1 MFASDLERSSRA
13 AGSSA
18 RIARPA
24 GLIGWLLLCAVALS
38 GCGSLPSLDSRTPS
52 HALRDTASTPLG
64 RVLGPASA
72 SHPGLTGIEPV
83 SDGRVA
89 FGMRVALARAAVRS
103 IDVQTFIWKA
113 DETGSV
119 LFEEMLRAAERGVRV
134 RLLLDDVNTAGLDP
148 LFALLDA
155 QPNIELRLYNPFV
168 TRGSRGLGFLGDF
181 ERLNRRMHNKSFTV
195 DNQVT
200 IVGGRNIANEYF
212 EAGEDLSFADLDVMA
227 VGAAVP
233 AVSTQF
239 DTYWNSASSYPARL
253 IIKRDPAL
261 GRAEFAQRT
270 EQLMPADAAKYAE
283 AINRT
288 PQAQALLSGTMTF
301 EWTTVRVVHD
311 DPEKTLSGSEETS
324 VQMVPR
330 LLAAFGSPA
339 KEFELVSPYFVPGDA
354 GTEALVSLA
363 RRGVRVR
370 VLTNSLA
377 ANDETSVHSGYARRR
392 KELLRAGVELYEIKP
407 AAAPIQARAAE
418 IGKHSKAGLHAKTFA
433 VDRRSIF
440 VGSFNFDP
448 RSAKLNTEMGM
459 VIDSVP
465 LAQRLSSMFDRASP
479 SLAWRVTL
487 GADDELQWHDG
498 AGATLA
504 EEPESSWGQR
514 MKVRIFSVLPIEWL
528 L

>member
-1 MFASDLERSSRA
+1 
-13 AGSSA
+13 
-18 RIARPA
+18 
-24 GLIGWLLLCAVALS
+24 
-38 GCGSLPSLDSRTPS
+38 
-52 HALRDTASTPLG
+52 
-64 RVLGPASA
+64 
-72 SHPGLTGIEPV
+72 
-83 SDGRVA
+83 
-89 FGMRVALARAAVRS
+89 
-103 IDVQTFIWKA
+103 
-113 DETGSV
+113 
-119 LFEEMLRAAERGVRV
+119 
-134 RLLLDDVNTAGLDP
+134 
-148 LFALLDA
+148 
-155 QPNIELRLYNPFV
+155 RLYNPVVYRTVRWRNLVRDF
-168 TRGSRGLGFLGDF
+168 TRV
-181 ERLNRRMHNKSFTV
+181 NHRMHNKSFTV

>member
-1 MFASDLERSSRA
+1 M
-13 AGSSA
+13 SSA
-18 RIARPA
+18 VLDRRTCARRASTRIARLPA
-24 GLIGWLLLCAVALS
+24 VIGWLLLCTLALT
-38 GCGSLPSLDSRTPS
+38 GCGSLPSLESRTAS

-64 RVLGPASA
+64 QTVAAQSA
-72 SHPGLTGIEPV
+72 SHPGLTGIEPL

-89 FGMRVALARAAVRS
+89 FAVRVSLARAATRS
-103 IDVQTFIWKA
+103 IDIQTFIWKV

-119 LFEEMLRAAERGVRV
+119 LFEEMLKAAERGVRV
-134 RLLLDDVNTAGLDP
+134 RLLLDDVNTQGLDP
-148 LFALLDA
+148 IFALLDA

-168 TRGSRGLGFLGDF
+168 GRSSRGLGFVGDF

-200 IVGGRNIANEYF
+200 IVGGRNVANEYF
-212 EAGEDLSFADLDVMA
+212 EAGEDQSFADIDVIA

-233 AVSTQF
+233 AVSTEF
-239 DTYWNSASSYPARL
+239 DTFWNSASAYPAHL
-253 IIKRDPAL
+253 IIRRDPAV
-261 GRAEFAQRT
+261 GRQEFAQRT
-270 EQLMPADAAKYAE
+270 QELIADDVHKYAE

-288 PQAQALLSGTMTF
+288 PQAQALLAGTLKF
-301 EWTTVRVVHD
+301 EWTTVRVVQD
-311 DPEKTLSGSEETS
+311 DPEKTLSSSEETS
-324 VQMVPR
+324 VQLLPR
-330 LLAAFGSPA
+330 LQAAFGSPT
-339 KEFELVSPYFVPGDA
+339 KGFDLVSPYFVPGDL
-354 GTEALVSLA
+354 GTEALSSLA
-363 RRGVRVR
+363 RHGVRVR

-392 KELLRAGVELYEIKP
+392 KALLRAGVELYEIKP
-407 AAAPIQARAAE
+407 TAATIQARAAE

-433 VDRRSIF
+433 VDGRSIF

-465 LAQRLSSMFDRASP
+465 LAQRLSTMFDNASP
-479 SLAWRVTL
+479 ALAYRVQL
-487 GADDELQWHDG
+487 GADDKLEWHDG
-498 AGATLA
+498 AGATL
-504 EEPESSWGQR
+504 EDEPESSWAQR